1 MPFTIENLTLAL
13 GGKPVLRGISANLPA
28 QGITGIIGPNGCGKS
43 TLLRCLAGVLRP
55 EIGPEAGRVLRQGQA
70 VAGLAPKARARRIA
84 LLPQSALAPP
94 GLSVAQLVARG
105 RTSWLRPFQPMARA
119 DHAAVAQAL
128 ADVGLS
134 DLADQPLEALSGG
147 QRQRAWI
154 ALVLAQDCGT
164 VLLDEPL
171 NFLDLPHQAELVA
184 LLRRL
189 SQTRAVVMI
198 LHDLTIAARICDHV
212 LALRAGQLIAAGPP
226 EAVLAEAPLQA
237 TFGIGFTRQSLPD
250 GGPVILPKG
259 L

>member
-1 MPFTIENLTLAL
+1 MPFTIETLTLAL
-13 GGKPVLRGISANLPA
+13 GGKPVLRGISASLPA
-28 QGITGIIGPNGCGKS
+28 RGITGIIGPNGCGKS

-55 EIGPEAGRVLRQGQA
+55 ETGRVLHQGQA

-105 RTSWLRPFQPMARA
+105 RTPWLRPFQPMARA
-119 DHAAVAQAL
+119 DRAAVAQAL

-134 DLADQPLEALSGG
+134 DLADHPLEALSGG

-189 SQTRAVVMI
+189 SQSRAVVMI

-212 LALRAGQLIAAGPP
+212 LALRAGQLVAAGPP

>member
-13 GGKPVLRGISANLPA
+13 GGKPVLRGISASLPA

-55 EIGPEAGRVLRQGQA
+55 EMGRVLHQGQA
-70 VAGLAPKARARRIA
+70 MAGLAPKARARRIA

-94 GLSVAQLVARG
+94 GLTVAQLVARG
-105 RTSWLRPFQPMARA
+105 RTPWLRPFQPMGRA

-134 DLADQPLEALSGG
+134 DLADHPLEALSGG

-189 SQTRAVVMI
+189 SQSRAVVMI

-212 LALRAGQLIAAGPP
+212 LALRAGQLVAAGPP
-226 EAVLAEAPLQA
+226 EAVLAEAPLLA
-237 TFGIGFTRQSLPD
+237 TFGIGFTRQNLPD